1 MPIVKEE
8 HPGLRLR
15 QYDDRIFEM
24 WKKVIDSVPFRSV
37 PFDSIPPLSTTTT
50 AASRRVRW
58 PIPFHSGTT
67 TAASR
72 CGARGRRR

>member
-1 MPIVKEE
+1 MMPIVKEE

-37 PFDSIPPLSTTTT
+37 PFRSIPFPLL
-50 AASRRVRW
+50 V
-58 PIPFHSGTT
+58 
-67 TAASR
+67 
-72 CGARGRRR
+72 RRRPQLRDV